1 MKMNVTSK
9 PQKLQKGI
17 KKYRSFMSL
26 NLNYQF
32 KASRYIYRSTEMKPM
47 VTTNQKSAIVKTKTR
62 QKGTNKLKKI
72 IKPQVKK
79 L

>member
-1 MKMNVTSK
+1 MKMKNVTSK

-32 KASRYIYRSTEMKPM
+32 KASRYIYR
-47 VTTNQKSAIVKTKTR
+47 
-62 QKGTNKLKKI
+62 
-72 IKPQVKK
+72 
-79 L
+79 